1 MSSSLPITIRRA
13 TRDDAPELLRLIRA
27 LADFEK
33 LDLPSPKAE
42 ARLIQHGFE
51 TEPAKFEVWLAF
63 IPESDT
69 PVAYAFLFETYSSF
83 LAKPTL
89 YLEDLFV
96 EATHR
101 HRGIGMALLNHTLQ
115 LAKDRDC
122 GRVEWTALD
131 WNVNAQRVYEDKV
144 GAKRMSE
151 WFLYRKTL

>member
-1 MSSSLPITIRRA
+1 MPASLPITIRRA
-13 TRDDAPELLRLIRA
+13 TREDAPQLLRLIRA

-33 LDLPSPKAE
+33 LDPPTPEAE
-42 ARLIQHGFE
+42 ARIVEHGFE
-51 TEPAKFEVWLAF
+51 TDPPKFEVWLAF
-63 IPESDT
+63 VPESAE
-69 PVAYAFLFETYSSF
+69 PIAYSFLFETYSSF

-96 EATHR
+96 EESHR
-101 HRGIGMALLNHTLQ
+101 NRGVGRALLDHTLQ
-115 LAKDRDC
+115 LAKERSC

-144 GAKRMSE
+144 GAQRMKE